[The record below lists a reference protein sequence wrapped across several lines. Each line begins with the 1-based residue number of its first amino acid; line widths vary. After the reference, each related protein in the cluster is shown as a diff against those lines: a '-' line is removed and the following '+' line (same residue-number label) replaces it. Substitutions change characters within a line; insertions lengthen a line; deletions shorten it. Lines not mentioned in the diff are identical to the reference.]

1 MSETMHANA
10 LLLGETG
17 LLLRG
22 PSGSGKSA
30 LSFELIRREERRGGF
45 ARLIGDDRVF
55 LENRNGRLLASAH
68 PATLGAIELRGLGLA
83 SLPFERV
90 GVIRCVVDLASA
102 SAPLPPRLPAPD
114 QETTVL
120 CGLVLPRR
128 LLTLADAVAGEK
140 ISIFVSGIKE
150 YE

>member
-1 MSETMHANA
+1 MRESAHANA

-30 LSFELIRREERRGGF
+30 LTFELIEREERRGGC

-55 LENRNGRLLASAH
+55 LENCNGRLLAHAH
-68 PATLGAIELRGLGLA
+68 PRTPGAIELRGLGLA
-83 SLPFERV
+83 SLTFERV
-90 GVIRCVVDLASA
+90 GVIRCVVDLALS
-102 SAPLPPRLPAPD
+102 SAPMPPRLPAPD
-114 QETTVL
+114 QEAAVL

-128 LLTLADAVAGEK
+128 VFTLGDAVAAEK
-140 ISIFVSGIKE
+140 ICLFLQWVKRM
-150 YE
+150 

>member
-1 MSETMHANA
+1 MSEATHANA

-30 LSFELIRREERRGGF
+30 LTFELIRREERQGGF

-55 LENRNGRLLASAH
+55 LENCNGRLLAWAH

-83 SLPFERV
+83 SLPFERF
-90 GVIRCVVDLASA
+90 GVIRCLVDLAPA
-102 SAPLPPRLPAPD
+102 NDPPPPRLPAPEE
-114 QETTVL
+114 ETAIL
-120 CGLVLPRR
+120 CGLALPRR

-140 ISIFVSGIKE
+140 ISLFVQWVKRM
-150 YE
+150 